1 MGGFIG
7 GLISSVIIGYLMS
20 FLTPLNDWQVI
31 VVSFFIAG
39 VGFVG
44 DVVVSAIKRDMGV
57 KDMGQAIPG
66 HGGVLNRLFSINNP
80 IFFHL
85 VYFFAY

>member
-1 MGGFIG
+1 MK
-7 GLISSVIIGYLMS
+7 
-20 FLTPLNDWQVI
+20 FLTPLEDGEVLI
-31 VVSFFIAG
+31 VSFLIAA

-57 KDMGQAIPG
+57 KDMGGAIPG
-66 HGGVLNRLFSINNP
+66 HGGVLDRIDSLSMTTP